1 MQLSAP
7 VKLYMQTLAAEI
19 AVCVAIVCAVWW
31 FDASMAISAIAGCLV
46 FILPSA
52 YFAIC
57 AIPRPYRDGSSW
69 FLVSF
74 FKGQVGKLALTAVGF
89 ALVFRFVSPLHVPSF
104 FVVYSVLLLI
114 HVIVVAGW
122 QNAADRK

>member
-1 MQLSAP
+1 MKAP
-7 VKLYMQTLAAEI
+7 VKLYMQILAAEA
-19 AVCVAIVCAVWW
+19 AVCVAIVIAVWW
-31 FDASMAISAIAGCLV
+31 LDPARVGSVVAGCLV

-52 YFAIC
+52 YFTFSAL
-57 AIPRPYRDGSSW
+57 PGPFQGGSSW

-74 FKGQVGKLALTAVGF
+74 FKGQIGKLALTAVGF

-114 HVIVVAGW
+114 HIVVVAGW
-122 QNAADRK
+122 QSAADRK

>member
-1 MQLSAP
+1 MKTP
-7 VKLYMQTLAAEI
+7 VKLYMQILAAEI
-19 AVCVAIVCAVWW
+19 AVCVAISAAAWW
-31 FDASMAISAIAGCLV
+31 FDSSRAVSVLAGCLV

-52 YFAIC
+52 YFTFSAL
-57 AIPRPYRDGSSW
+57 PRPDQGGSSW

-74 FKGQVGKLALTAVGF
+74 FKGQIGKLALTAVGF

-114 HVIVVAGW
+114 HVVVVAGW

>member
-1 MQLSAP
+1 MKAP
-7 VKLYMQTLAAEI
+7 IKLYMQTLAAEA
-19 AVCVAIVCAVWW
+19 AVCVAIVIAIWW
-31 FDASMAISAIAGCLV
+31 FDPARAVSAAAGCLV

-52 YFAIC
+52 YFTLSAL
-57 AIPRPYRDGSSW
+57 PRPFRSGSSW

-74 FKGQVGKLALTAVGF
+74 FKGQIGKLVLTAVGF

-114 HVIVVAGW
+114 HVLVVAGW
-122 QNAADRK
+122 QNAIDRK